1 MNKNVIVTGVTR
13 GIGRETA
20 IKLAEEGYFV
30 IGFYKSSEQKAKELE
45 SISQMI
51 KTYQCDVSDY
61 NCVLETAKNVLK
73 EYNCIYGIVN
83 NAGISKTSLFTDVT
97 EDDFDRIFET
107 NVKGVFA
114 VTKAFLPSMINK
126 KQGKIVNVSS
136 IWGIH
141 GGSCEV
147 VYSASKG
154 AIIAMTKALAREVGP
169 SGINVNCVAPG
180 VVETDMINN
189 LSDDDKALLAED
201 TALMRNGNTVDIAN
215 TISFLLSEK
224 ADFITGQVITVDGG
238 LI

>member
-20 IKLAEEGYFV
+20 IKLAEDGYSV

-45 SISQMI
+45 STSQMI

-61 NCVLETAKNVLK
+61 NCVLETANNILK

-189 LSDDDKALLAED
+189 LSDDDKASLAED